1 MAKEKK
7 PNAVDLNLDTLKNPK
22 VLIAGAIAA
31 LGGLFYAGE
40 GFTIE
45 FSTCATEEAPA
56 LEIIEL
62 EAAPEAA
69 PEAAEAE
76 AEQEEPASE

>member
-62 EAAPEAA
+62 EAAPEV
-69 PEAAEAE
+69 AEAE